1 MIYNITTMDK
11 IDKRK
16 LMDIYR
22 EGNMEN
28 TDYFYPEIADKE
40 QAVAKV
46 ESDFLKYIE
55 TDFLSSSG
63 NVYWVLEENAVWVSA
78 LRLYRVD
85 NALYYIEALETHP
98 DFRGQGHASK
108 LLDSVINELKK
119 QGSFRLCDCVSKKN
133 TASIR
138 THEKCGFRVVSEEG
152 FDYLSNEADDRHY
165 GMEYLWVNGLFGD
178 SDTNVKK
185 VVNLDQ
191 FVMPATERGQDADK
205 YIRELRVNERLQ
217 LTE

>member
-1 MIYNITTMDK
+1 MIYRSTTMDK

-22 EGNMEN
+22 EGNLEN
-28 TDYFYPEIADKE
+28 ADYFYPEIADKE

-46 ESDFLKYIE
+46 EGDFMKYIE

-63 NVYWVLEENAVWVSA
+63 NEYWVLEENAVWVSA
-78 LRLYRVD
+78 LRLYRINND
-85 NALYYIEALETHP
+85 LYYIEALETHP
-98 DFRGQGHASK
+98 DFRQKGYASK
-108 LLDSVINELKK
+108 LLNSVINELKK

-152 FDYLSNEADDRHY
+152 FDYLNNEADDRHY
-165 GMEYLWVNGLFGD
+165 GMEY
-178 SDTNVKK
+178 SY
-185 VVNLDQ
+185 Q
-191 FVMPATERGQDADK
+191 PEMR
-205 YIRELRVNERLQ
+205 
-217 LTE
+217 